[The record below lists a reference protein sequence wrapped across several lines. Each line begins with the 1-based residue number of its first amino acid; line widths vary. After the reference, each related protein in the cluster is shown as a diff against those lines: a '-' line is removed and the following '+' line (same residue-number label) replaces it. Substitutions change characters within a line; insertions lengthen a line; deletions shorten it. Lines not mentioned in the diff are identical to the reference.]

1 LELHGSLIPTALLIS
16 GAYHLLLHQQHLSS
30 IHGIVSN
37 MATTHTHVPIPDQVL
52 HPELLSTPTFTFAG
66 YLARLHP
73 TLGRPS
79 KIARPIC
86 AEYKAGNCPRGVL
99 CHDRHYTPPSE
110 RSGINNLICKHYQR
124 GLCKKGDACEFA
136 HTFNLRDE
144 RECKEF
150 SRFGLCSSGDDCTY
164 LHISPTSE
172 LRRPA
177 CPHYTRGFCPLGPH
191 CAMRHVKHH
200 KICPYYVAGFCPN
213 GRAHPPGQDKV
224 VSCEHGAHARWIKDE
239 DLHPRKPEPRTEQD
253 VEQEAREQ
261 EQREQEFYEES
272 ERIFERNSRGG
283 DAGGR
288 AGFRGRGRG
297 RGFRGRRY

>member
-1 LELHGSLIPTALLIS
+1 
-16 GAYHLLLHQQHLSS
+16 
-30 IHGIVSN
+30 
-37 MATTHTHVPIPDQVL
+37 MATTTEITAPVADQVL
-52 HPELLSTPTFTFAG
+52 KPELLSTPTFAFAS
-66 YLARLHP
+66 YLARSFP
-73 TLGRPS
+73 TLDRPS

-191 CAMRHVKHH
+191 CAMRHVKHP

-239 DLHPRKPEPRTEQD
+239 DLHPRRPEPRTEQD
-253 VEQEAREQ
+253 IEQEAREQ

-283 DAGGR
+283 HDGGR
-288 AGFRGRGRG
+288 GGFRGRGRG
-297 RGFRGRRY
+297 RGFRGRRF